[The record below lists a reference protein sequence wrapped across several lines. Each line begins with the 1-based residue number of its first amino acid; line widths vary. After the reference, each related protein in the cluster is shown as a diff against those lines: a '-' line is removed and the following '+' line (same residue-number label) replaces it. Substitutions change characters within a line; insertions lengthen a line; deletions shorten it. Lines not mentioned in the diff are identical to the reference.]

1 MSAARIAT
9 AHVASVLEGAAEM
22 TKRATFTQAEIAR
35 AIRAADKAGKVAVQM
50 RDGIVFVSP
59 DAVTH
64 DAATSSGGNTCDEAF
79 GTGEP

>member
-1 MSAARIAT
+1 
-9 AHVASVLEGAAEM
+9 M
-22 TKRATFTQAEIAR
+22 TKRAAFTQAEIAR

-50 RDGIVFVSP
+50 RDGIAFVSP

-64 DAATSSGGNTCDEAF
+64 DAAVSSGGNTCDEAF